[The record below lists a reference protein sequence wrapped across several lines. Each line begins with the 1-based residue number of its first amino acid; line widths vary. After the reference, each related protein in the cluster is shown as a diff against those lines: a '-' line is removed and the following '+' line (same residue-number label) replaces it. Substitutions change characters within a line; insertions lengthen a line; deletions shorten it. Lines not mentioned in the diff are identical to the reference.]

1 MISETTSRK
10 IDYWTE
16 IETAAK
22 NGTGAPEHDC
32 PDDNPE
38 PQGCQVCADYYESRK
53 WWLEQLTNKFLEQL
67 ANKFNEKL
75 L

>member
-1 MISETTSRK
+1 VQGVSEIMISEKTTRK

-32 PDDNPE
+32 GRE
-38 PQGCQVCADYYESRK
+38 GCQVCADYYESRK
-53 WWLEQLTNKFLEQL
+53 WWVEQKSNLNNKPLF
-67 ANKFNEKL
+67 
-75 L
+75 